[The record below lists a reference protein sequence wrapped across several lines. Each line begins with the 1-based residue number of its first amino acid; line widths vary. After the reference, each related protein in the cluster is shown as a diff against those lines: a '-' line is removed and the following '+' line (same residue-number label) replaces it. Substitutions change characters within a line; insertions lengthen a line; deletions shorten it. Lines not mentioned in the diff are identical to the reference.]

1 MENTETVVYSLF
13 EPGDT
18 CRLVH
23 GCRKG
28 GEEKKN
34 AWIMMTIQ
42 LAIYTGRHS
51 CTVYSDQRAFENLF
65 FSKNQPLVWFV
76 TCLRLL
82 LPPHTST
89 LTSSQLLLFPVHGI
103 ESDDERAKARS
114 ALTAHKRREFS
125 FSVYIRRH
133 SNLQQWLRGSK
144 CESGLF
150 DTERCGQQHYVLTL
164 SSWETNAHSKR
175 PFRQFF
181 FFFKHSFHSN
191 SLIVFTETNQIYL
204 KLFQLLRN
212 V

>member
-1 MENTETVVYSLF
+1 MIRNKRETAQSNG
-13 EPGDT
+13 EH
-18 CRLVH
+18 RN
-23 GCRKG
+23 G
-28 GEEKKN
+28 GLLTLWTWWHVSVGTRMQEGRGREEKRMN
-34 AWIMMTIQ
+34 NDDNTIGNIHRKT
-42 LAIYTGRHS
+42 LLHCI
-51 CTVYSDQRAFENLF
+51 AFENLF

-103 ESDDERAKARS
+103 KSDDERAKARS

-181 FFFKHSFHSN
+181 FFF
-191 SLIVFTETNQIYL
+191 
-204 KLFQLLRN
+204 
-212 V
+212 